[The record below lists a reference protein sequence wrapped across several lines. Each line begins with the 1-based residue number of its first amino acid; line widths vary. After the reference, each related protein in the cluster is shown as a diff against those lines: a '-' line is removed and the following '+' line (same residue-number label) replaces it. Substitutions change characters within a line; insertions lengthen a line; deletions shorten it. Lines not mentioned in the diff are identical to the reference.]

1 MLEVLH
7 EECLEKIIEELMK
20 EFLIDLFVIT
30 QRGIP
35 GRNENH
41 WKNNLKTMQEHL
53 KECWNEPLWIYVK
66 VTAVGI
72 LQRSPG
78 ATIREIGGKVSRKIC
93 RGNTET
99 VHGKTIRVL
108 WKSLEVVEFRY

>member
-1 MLEVLH
+1 M
-7 EECLEKIIEELMK
+7 
-20 EFLIDLFVIT
+20 
-30 QRGIP
+30 
-35 GRNENH
+35 
-41 WKNNLKTMQEHL
+41 
-53 KECWNEPLWIYVK
+53 K

-78 ATIREIGGKVSRKIC
+78 AIIGEIGGKISRKNS

-108 WKSLEVVEFRY
+108 WKSLEVVEFRYCWIF